1 MTRPILLTV
10 RIDAMRHNVSVIRKS
25 LGQSRI
31 WAVAKANGYGQ
42 GIAQVVKGVAD
53 ADGLAVL
60 DLAEAHQARAAG
72 WTKPILMLEGAFAA
86 EDLAEMKAL
95 DASTVITS
103 FEQAEMFKNA
113 STVPNSLWIKLNTGM
128 NRLGIPSRENHE
140 ALVGLVQDLS
150 HRIQSPIHF
159 MMHFACADLPTG
171 WQSQFD
177 EFQAAF
183 AALKSRLTTQVGQAS
198 LANSAAVFG
207 HPQTHADW
215 ARPGIALYGAT
226 PFEDESAEHS
236 ASGLGLKPVQS
247 LTTQII
253 GIQALKPGDAVGYG
267 ARFRAMRPSRIGVIA
282 AGYADGYPRCAPDG
296 TPVWIAGR
304 RVPIAGR
311 VSMDLIT
318 VDLTDHPE
326 VVVGSGVEL
335 WGEHLPIDDVAR
347 HCGTVGYELMTAVM
361 PRVPRKIIDGQR

>member
-1 MTRPILLTV
+1 MPRPILLTI
-10 RIDAMRHNVSVIRKS
+10 RIDAMRHNVSVARKA

-42 GIAQVVKGVAD
+42 GIARAVEGFAD

-60 DLAEAHQARAAG
+60 DLAEAQQARALG
-72 WTKPILMLEGAFAA
+72 WAKPILMLEGAFAA
-86 EDLAEMKAL
+86 EDLAEMKHL
-95 DASTVITS
+95 
-103 FEQAEMFKNA
+103 NA
-113 STVPNSLWIKLNTGM
+113 STAITTIEQASMFNNAPTVPDGVWIKLNTGM
-128 NRLGIPSRENHE
+128 NRLGIPSRENHDQL
-140 ALVGLVQDLS
+140 ARLTQDLGY
-150 HRIQSPIHF
+150 RTQSPIHF
-159 MMHFACADLPTG
+159 MMHFACADMATG
-171 WQSQFD
+171 WESQFD
-177 EFQAAF
+177 EFQAVF
-183 AALKSRLTTQVGQAS
+183 AALKSRLAKQVGQAS

-215 ARPGIALYGAT
+215 VRPGIALYGAT
-226 PFEDESAEHS
+226 PFEDAAPARS

-253 GIQALKPGDAVGYG
+253 GVQTLKAGDTVGYG
-267 ARFRAMRPSRIGVIA
+267 GRFRATRPSRIGVIA

-326 VVVGSGVEL
+326 AVVGSGVEL

-361 PRVPRKIIDGQR
+361 PRVPRKIMDGQR

>member
-1 MTRPILLTV
+1 
-10 RIDAMRHNVSVIRKS
+10 
-25 LGQSRI
+25 
-31 WAVAKANGYGQ
+31 
-42 GIAQVVKGVAD
+42 
-53 ADGLAVL
+53 VL
-60 DLAEAHQARAAG
+60 DIAEAQQARALG
-72 WTKPILMLEGAFAA
+72 WAKPILMLEGAFAA
-86 EDLAEMKAL
+86 EDLAEMKHL
-95 DASTVITS
+95 
-103 FEQAEMFKNA
+103 NA
-113 STVPNSLWIKLNTGM
+113 STAITTIEQASMFNNAPTVPDGVWIKLNTGM
-128 NRLGIPSRENHE
+128 NRLGIPSRENHDQL
-140 ALVGLVQDLS
+140 ARLTQDLGY
-150 HRIQSPIHF
+150 RTQSPIHF
-159 MMHFACADLPTG
+159 MMHFACADMATG
-171 WQSQFD
+171 WESQFD
-177 EFQAAF
+177 EFQAVF
-183 AALKSRLTTQVGQAS
+183 AALKSRLAKQVGQAS

-215 ARPGIALYGAT
+215 VRPGIALYGAT
-226 PFEDESAEHS
+226 PFEDAAPARS

-253 GIQALKPGDAVGYG
+253 GVQTLKAGDTVGYG
-267 ARFRAMRPSRIGVIA
+267 GRFRATRPSRIGVIA

-326 VVVGSGVEL
+326 AVVGSDVEL

-361 PRVPRKIIDGQR
+361 PRVPRKIMDGQR

>member
-1 MTRPILLTV
+1 
-10 RIDAMRHNVSVIRKS
+10 
-25 LGQSRI
+25 
-31 WAVAKANGYGQ
+31 
-42 GIAQVVKGVAD
+42 
-53 ADGLAVL
+53 
-60 DLAEAHQARAAG
+60 
-72 WTKPILMLEGAFAA
+72 MLEGAFAA
-86 EDLAEMKAL
+86 EDLAEMKHL
-95 DASTVITS
+95 
-103 FEQAEMFKNA
+103 NA
-113 STVPNSLWIKLNTGM
+113 STAITTIEQASMFNNAPTVPDGVWIKLNTGM
-128 NRLGIPSRENHE
+128 NRLGIPSRENHDQL
-140 ALVGLVQDLS
+140 ARLTQDLGY
-150 HRIQSPIHF
+150 RTQSPIHF
-159 MMHFACADLPTG
+159 MMHFACADMATG
-171 WQSQFD
+171 WESQFD
-177 EFQAAF
+177 EFQAVF
-183 AALKSRLTTQVGQAS
+183 AALKSRLAKQVGQAS

-215 ARPGIALYGAT
+215 VRPGIALYGAT
-226 PFEDESAEHS
+226 PFEDAAPARS

-253 GIQALKPGDAVGYG
+253 GVQTLKAGDTVGYG
-267 ARFRAMRPSRIGVIA
+267 GRFRATRPSRIGVIA

-326 VVVGSGVEL
+326 AVVGSGVEL

-361 PRVPRKIIDGQR
+361 PRVPRKIMDGQR

>member
-1 MTRPILLTV
+1 
-10 RIDAMRHNVSVIRKS
+10 
-25 LGQSRI
+25 
-31 WAVAKANGYGQ
+31 
-42 GIAQVVKGVAD
+42 
-53 ADGLAVL
+53 
-60 DLAEAHQARAAG
+60 
-72 WTKPILMLEGAFAA
+72 
-86 EDLAEMKAL
+86 
-95 DASTVITS
+95 
-103 FEQAEMFKNA
+103 
-113 STVPNSLWIKLNTGM
+113 M
-128 NRLGIPSRENHE
+128 NRLGIPSRENHDQL
-140 ALVGLVQDLS
+140 ARLTQDLGY
-150 HRIQSPIHF
+150 RTQSPIHF
-159 MMHFACADLPTG
+159 MMHFACADMATG
-171 WQSQFD
+171 WESQFD
-177 EFQAAF
+177 EFQAVF
-183 AALKSRLTTQVGQAS
+183 AALKSRLAKQVGQAS

-215 ARPGIALYGAT
+215 VRPGIALYGAT
-226 PFEDESAEHS
+226 PFEDAAPARS

-253 GIQALKPGDAVGYG
+253 GVQTLKAGDTVGYG
-267 ARFRAMRPSRIGVIA
+267 GRFRATRPSRIGVIA

-326 VVVGSGVEL
+326 AVVGSDVEL

-361 PRVPRKIIDGQR
+361 PRVPRKIMDGQR

>member
-1 MTRPILLTV
+1 
-10 RIDAMRHNVSVIRKS
+10 MRHNVSVVRKA

-42 GIAQVVKGVAD
+42 GIARAVEGFAD

-60 DLAEAHQARAAG
+60 DIAEAQQARALG
-72 WTKPILMLEGAFAA
+72 WAKPILMLEGAFAA
-86 EDLAEMKAL
+86 EDLAEMKHL
-95 DASTVITS
+95 
-103 FEQAEMFKNA
+103 NA
-113 STVPNSLWIKLNTGM
+113 STAITTIEQASMFNNAPTVPDGVWIKLNTGM
-128 NRLGIPSRENHE
+128 NRLGIPSRENHDQL
-140 ALVGLVQDLS
+140 ARLTQDLGY
-150 HRIQSPIHF
+150 RTQSPIHF
-159 MMHFACADLPTG
+159 MMHFACADMATG
-171 WQSQFD
+171 WESQFD
-177 EFQAAF
+177 EFQAVF
-183 AALKSRLTTQVGQAS
+183 AALKSRLAKQVGQAS

-215 ARPGIALYGAT
+215 VRPGIALYGAT
-226 PFEDESAEHS
+226 PFEDAAPARS

-253 GIQALKPGDAVGYG
+253 GVQTLKAGDTVGYG
-267 ARFRAMRPSRIGVIA
+267 GRFRATRPSRIGVIA

-326 VVVGSGVEL
+326 AVVGSGVEL
-335 WGEHLPIDDVAR
+335 WGEHLPIDYVAR

-361 PRVPRKIIDGQR
+361 PRVPRKIMDGQR